1 PTLRSSDL
9 YFVLRENETITFI
22 RCGNHKDRPAQ
33 ADNLH
38 LDIWHK
44 GENVLFDGGSYKYNT
59 DQKLLKYFMGTE
71 SHNTVM
77 LEDYDQMLK
86 GSRFIWFNW
95 SQSLGA
101 NIAQTDDAYFFN
113 GEVSAFTFIK
123 NNISHKRYIKKNK
136 GELIWEIEDVIQ
148 NKPIDMTMKQYWHCL
163 PSMKIQCWDE
173 LDNLI
178 VLKKEKGLRSDYYG
192 RKENAD
198 QFVAET
204 EPNFIKTIIKIQ

>member
-95 SQSLGA
+95 SQSKGA
-101 NIAQTDDAYFFN
+101 NVAERNEGYIFN
-113 GEVSAFTFIK
+113 GEAVVFTYIDK
-123 NNISHKRYIKKNK
+123 NISHKRYIKKFK
-136 GELIWEIEDVIQ
+136 CRSTWEIEDTII
-148 NKPIDMTMKQYWHCL
+148 NKPRDVSMRQYWHTL
-163 PSMKIQCWDE
+163 PSLRIHSSDQQG
-173 LDNLI
+173 NAI
-178 VLKKEKGLRSDYYG
+178 VLKKKKGLRSDYYG
-192 RKENAD
+192 RKEHAD

-204 EPNFIKTIIKIQ
+204 ETNFIKTIIEL